1 MIRLKQVITVLG
13 EITLVFECDG
23 FPEGVRTV
31 QIPLADVVERLKTV
45 RQILGRSLTMN
56 DVKDVIVNIV
66 NQLRQAQSPLAER
79 FDFTQYIG
87 VDLEQWPSQ

>member
-13 EITLVFECDG
+13 ETTLVFECDG
-23 FPEGVRTV
+23 FPEGVRNV
-31 QIPLADVVERLKTV
+31 QIPLADITEKLRIVK
-45 RQILGRSLTMN
+45 QILGRSLTMN

-66 NQLRQAQSPLAER
+66 NQLRQAKTPLTER